1 MSMDDHS
8 RSSPQSA
15 RTRGLMVA
23 VLIGGLVAAV
33 ALLVAI
39 RRPEPA
45 AVASPSASTS
55 PRAAPT
61 TTRISEEE
69 AVVIRLREI
78 LRVRD
83 RAYRERDV
91 GLLRDVY
98 TTDCPCLRGDKRAIQ
113 QLLQDDAVWVNAST
127 TIRIQKLEKV
137 NDRLWIVV
145 ADFIGSPF
153 RIETESGELIRAI
166 EGRSELFRFAL
177 TRSAV
182 GSKLLLGFAAAVDES
197 KRSLE

>member
-1 MSMDDHS
+1 MSINDHS
-8 RSSPQSA
+8 RSSRLSA
-15 RTRGLMVA
+15 RTRGLILA
-23 VLIGGLVAAV
+23 VLIGGLVVAV

-45 AVASPSASTS
+45 AVASASASAS
-55 PRAAPT
+55 PRVAPT

-69 AVVIRLREI
+69 AVVIRLREN

-91 GLLRDVY
+91 GLLRNVY
-98 TTDCPCLRGDKRAIQ
+98 TTDCPCLRGDEKAIQ
-113 QLLQDDAVWVNAST
+113 QLLQDDAVWVDAST
-127 TIRIQKLEKV
+127 TVRIQKLEKV

-145 ADFIGSPF
+145 ANFIGSPF
-153 RIETESGELIRAI
+153 RIQTESGELIRTI

-177 TRSAV
+177 ARSTV
-182 GSKLLLGFAAAVDES
+182 NSKLLLGFAAAVDET
-197 KRSLE
+197 

>member
-15 RTRGLMVA
+15 RIRGLILA

-91 GLLRDVY
+91 GLLRNVY

-137 NDRLWIVV
+137 NDRLWIIV

-153 RIETESGELIRAI
+153 RIETESGELIRTI

-177 TRSAV
+177 TKGTV
-182 GSKLLLGFAAAVDES
+182 ESKLLLGFAAAVDES
-197 KRSLE
+197 K